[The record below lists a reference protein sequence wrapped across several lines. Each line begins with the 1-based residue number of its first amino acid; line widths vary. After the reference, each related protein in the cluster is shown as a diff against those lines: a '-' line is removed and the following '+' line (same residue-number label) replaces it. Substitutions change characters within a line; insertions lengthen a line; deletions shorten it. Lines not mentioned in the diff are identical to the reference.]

1 MLKED
6 RDFNLLLGDNNRNYA
21 NRYYDNAQEI
31 EKLHLIIA
39 HKDELLVQKDNQIAL
54 LKELLQTYKDKP
66 N

>member
-1 MLKED
+1 M
-6 RDFNLLLGDNNRNYA
+6 DNYSNFLNSHYA
-21 NRYYDNAQEI
+21 DKQQI

-39 HKDELLVQKDNQIAL
+39 HKDELLVQKDNEIAL